1 MICGIISAVIS
12 IIVPKV
18 DCYSPLSTFICII
31 ESQVEQTIFKSIGI
45 MEQMKRY
52 VLVEQC

>member
-1 MICGIISAVIS
+1 MICGIISPVIS

-18 DCYSPLSTFICII
+18 DCYSPLCTFICII
-31 ESQVEQTIFKSIGI
+31 DSQVEQTIFKSIGI